1 MENSSVPIK
10 NQIQRP
16 HLSESIPN
24 KGLSSSPVK
33 VEAETMKPK
42 KGAFAPKPAA
52 KRGRRGVFPIW

>member
-24 KGLSSSPVK
+24 KGLNSIPVK
-33 VEAETMKPK
+33 VEAETIKPK
-42 KGAFAPKPAA
+42 KVAFAPKPAA
-52 KRGRRGVFPIW
+52 KRGRRGVLPIW